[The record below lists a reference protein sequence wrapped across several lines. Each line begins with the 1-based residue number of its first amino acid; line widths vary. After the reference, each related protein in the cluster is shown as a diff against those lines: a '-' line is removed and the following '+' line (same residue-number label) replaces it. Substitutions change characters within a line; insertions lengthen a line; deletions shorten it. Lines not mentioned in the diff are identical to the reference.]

1 MNKRAKKIL
10 FKSKKQVYGDML
22 GDNSSM
28 FQGEGFEFAELREYV
43 YGDDIR
49 KIDWK
54 TTAKLSKPY
63 VKVYKEERE
72 LNIVVASMLNGST
85 YFGTVKQKSEVIEEL
100 VGLLGF
106 ISIRNGDL
114 FTNLI
119 FADKLYHIS
128 KPSKKFFSV
137 HKAVELATKFKP
149 MGKNGDFDLM
159 TQTLYNRIR
168 KKSLMFIISDF
179 VGDIDLRV
187 LAKKHDVVA
196 LIIRDKFEENPQA
209 LGSLRLVDM
218 DNKNSYEGDIDG
230 GAVKRYKEALHNNDE
245 KLYIEFKKLGIRFI
259 KIYTD
264 EIPAVKLAKL
274 FI

>member
-1 MNKRAKKIL
+1 
-10 FKSKKQVYGDML
+10 
-22 GDNSSM
+22 
-28 FQGEGFEFAELREYV
+28 
-43 YGDDIR
+43 
-49 KIDWK
+49 
-54 TTAKLSKPY
+54 
-63 VKVYKEERE
+63 
-72 LNIVVASMLNGST
+72 
-85 YFGTVKQKSEVIEEL
+85 
-100 VGLLGF
+100 
-106 ISIRNGDL
+106 
-114 FTNLI
+114 
-119 FADKLYHIS
+119 
-128 KPSKKFFSV
+128 
-137 HKAVELATKFKP
+137 

-259 KIYTD
+259 KIYTN

>member
-10 FKSKKQVYGDML
+10 FKSKKKVYGDML

-63 VKVYKEERE
+63 VKIYKEERE

-85 YFGTVKQKSEVIEEL
+85 YFGTIRQKSEVIEEL
-100 VGLLGF
+100 VALLGF
-106 ISIRNGDL
+106 ISIKNGDL
-114 FTNLI
+114 FTNSI
-119 FADKLYHIS
+119 FADRLYNLS

-137 HKAVELATKFKP
+137 HKAVESVTEFKP
-149 MGKNGDFDLM
+149 MGLDGNFDLM
-159 TQTLYNRIR
+159 TQTLYRRIK

-196 LIIRDKFEENPQA
+196 LIIRDRFEENPQE
-209 LGSLRLVDM
+209 LGLLRLVDM
-218 DNKNSYEGDIDG
+218 DNKSSYEGDIDSS
-230 GAVKRYKEALHNNDE
+230 AVRRYKEALHNNDE
-245 KLYIEFKKLGIRFI
+245 KLYIEFKKLGVRFI

-264 EIPAVKLAKL
+264 ENPAVKLAKL
-274 FI
+274 FS

>member
-114 FTNLI
+114 FNNLI

>member
-43 YGDDIR
+43 YGDDVR

-63 VKVYKEERE
+63 VKIYKEERE

-106 ISIRNGDL
+106 ISIKNGDL
-114 FTNLI
+114 FTNSI

-137 HKAVELATKFKP
+137 HKAVEFITEFEP
-149 MGKNGDFDLM
+149 MGKDGNFDLM
-159 TQTLYNRIR
+159 TQTLYNRIK

-218 DNKNSYEGDIDG
+218 DNKNSYEGDIDS

-245 KLYIEFKKLGIRFI
+245 KLYVEFKKLGIRFT

-274 FI
+274 FL

>member
-1 MNKRAKKIL
+1 VNKRAKKIL

>member
-1 MNKRAKKIL
+1 VNKRAKKIL

-43 YGDDIR
+43 YGDDVR

-63 VKVYKEERE
+63 VKIYKEERE

-106 ISIRNGDL
+106 ISIKNGDL
-114 FTNLI
+114 FTNSI

-137 HKAVELATKFKP
+137 HKAVEFITEFEP
-149 MGKNGDFDLM
+149 MGKDGNFDLM
-159 TQTLYNRIR
+159 TQTLYNRIK

-218 DNKNSYEGDIDG
+218 DNKNSYEGDIDS

-245 KLYIEFKKLGIRFI
+245 KLYVEFKKLNLYR
-259 KIYTD
+259 
-264 EIPAVKLAKL
+264 
-274 FI
+274 